1 MGSKKKKGTQ
11 VTVDSSTN
19 AVQPQKPD
27 MSKYARAESNKSKI
41 DYSQLKL
48 VRPETKKST
57 ENLDAESS
65 QKKLKA
71 SSSKRENALTKAKIK
86 NTKEKKAKSKGKLK
100 GEPVK
105 AKPGKKETLSK
116 PGSNDKMP
124 VAATGSTAEERYSNA
139 LGSED
144 HYSSAVEKFYLK
156 YPDAVR
162 PKKSAS
168 AGRKSVQNKK
178 RKSTSSDAGN
188 RLSKRS
194 MAEIA
199 VKNKRTSSVKEH
211 ARSVRNAKAR
221 GVISTDTS
229 NRSYYKRRKK
239 RSGALNVLMVTVT
252 LVFLVAVSVTVFFNV
267 KQIRVEGESPY
278 SEAQIKN
285 MCTFKKGSNILF
297 IDANDMEKRIV
308 RELPYIAECKV
319 ERRLPSTVV
328 ISVKKAEILGV
339 VQSNSGQ
346 WSVISTDGKILETA
360 TNQQSINADQ
370 VNGTLTYAPDYNSA
384 ADLAAARGLPVLVG
398 LDFKKQV
405 TDGFITGEPMEH
417 IHQFVMIKDAF
428 ARVKMKLTSITYGER
443 GYEGEFNNRIAIIFG
458 KTIDQKTV
466 SHRMDEVHCL
476 IFEKKNIDETDKGEI
491 RFYKN
496 KVYFRHAYEMSTEEL
511 ERIQEERRESNRKKL
526 GKMAEIFLSTGI
538 DWLSG
543 KLKTE

>member
-48 VRPETKKST
+48 VRPEPKKSA
-57 ENLDAESS
+57 ENPDAESS
-65 QKKLKA
+65 QNKPKA
-71 SSSKRENALTKAKIK
+71 STTKRESALKKAKSK
-86 NTKEKKAKSKGKLK
+86 NTKDKNDKKAKSKGKLK
-100 GEPVK
+100 GGAV
-105 AKPGKKETLSK
+105 KKEIHSK

-124 VAATGSTAEERYSNA
+124 AATTGSTAEERYSNA

-144 HYSSAVEKFYLK
+144 HYSSAVEKYYLK

-162 PKKSAS
+162 PRKSSS
-168 AGRKSVQNKK
+168 AGRKSVQKKK
-178 RKSTSSDAGN
+178 RKNTSSDAAN
-188 RLSKRS
+188 RQSKRS

-221 GVISTDTS
+221 GVISPEAS

-267 KQIRVEGESPY
+267 KQIKVEGESPY

-297 IDANDMEKRIV
+297 IDANDMEKRVV

-360 TNQQSINADQ
+360 TNQQAINADK

-398 LDFKKQV
+398 IDFKKQV

-428 ARVKMKLTSITYGER
+428 ARVKMKLTAITYGER